1 MKNFLLIIFI
11 FSLFF
16 NVKAQCPITE
26 AVDFTTTDIHGNSIN
41 LFEILDGGQYVLI
54 DFFNTACGPCA
65 TIAPYIQESYE
76 SFGCNDFDI
85 VFISIDKGNDNASCL
100 EFGELNGINI
110 PCISGQEGG
119 GTEIHNNFQIP
130 YVPLLILIAPDHS
143 IILQEI
149 TPINNALSITSLL
162 EKNGVVQHECVNWPV
177 ADFLSDIQE
186 VCSEGYIQFNS
197 ISTGDITSWNW
208 EFEGGNPAT
217 STDENPLVTFAIAGN
232 YNVSL
237 TVSDGTTS
245 NTKLIEDYILTNPL
259 PEVTFAELP
268 KMCVNYPAYK
278 LIEGAPDGGIYSGD
292 FVTDGFFDPA
302 DAGVGEHNL
311 IYTFIDNNGCENSAE
326 IIVNVDACSGINNL
340 NKIDFTVLP
349 NPTTNLVVI
358 EAKEMIELSIFSI
371 DGQLIYKT
379 PATEKVEIATS
390 EWSSGIY
397 LVQIKTENRVETS
410 KLVKR

>member
-1 MKNFLLIIFI
+1 MKKILLFVFI
-11 FSLFF
+11 FSLFY
-16 NVKAQCPITE
+16 NVKAQCPLTE
-26 AVDFTTTDIHGNSIN
+26 AVDFTATDIHGNSIN

-85 VFISIDKGNDNASCL
+85 TFIAIDKGNDNASCL
-100 EFGELNGINI
+100 EFEELNGIEI
-110 PCISGQEGG
+110 PCISGTDGG
-119 GTEIHNNFQIP
+119 GTLIHNDFQIP

-162 EKNGVVQHECVNWPV
+162 EKNGVVQNECINWPV
-177 ADFLSDIQE
+177 ANFSSDVQE
-186 VCSEGYIQFNS
+186 ICSEGYVQFSN
-197 ISTGDITSWNW
+197 ISTGDITSWSW
-208 EFEGGNPAT
+208 EFEGGDPAT

-232 YNVSL
+232 YNVTL

-268 KMCVNYPAYK
+268 KMCINYPAYK
-278 LIEGAPDGGIYSGD
+278 LIEGAPDGGTYSGD

-311 IYTFIDNNGCENSAE
+311 IYTFIDNNGCEKSVE
-326 IIVNVDACSGINNL
+326 HIVKVDACSGVNEINN
-340 NKIDFTVLP
+340 KYFTISP
-349 NPTTNLVVI
+349 NPATNLVMI
-358 EAKEMIELSIFSI
+358 EAKEMVELSIFSI
-371 DGQLIYKT
+371 DGQIMFNT
-379 PATEKVEIATS
+379 TATEKVEIATT
-390 EWSSGIY
+390 IDY
-397 LVQIKTENRVETS
+397 KIRLCF
-410 KLVKR
+410 KRL